1 MLYIVPF
8 IVTLIFLSDKIS
20 VYFFKEV
27 FMRLR
32 PCHNPEIAN
41 LVHIVS
47 DHCGGQYGFVSS
59 HATNTFALAVFV
71 GLLVKQKISWLL
83 PTLVIWAAVVSYSRI
98 YLGVHYPGD
107 VICGAI
113 LGAIIGKFVFMM
125 LSFINKKIDNKIGL

>member
-1 MLYIVPF
+1 MLYIIPA
-8 IVTLIFLSDKIS
+8 IVALIFLSDKIS

-41 LVHIVS
+41 LVHIVN
-47 DHCGGQYGFVSS
+47 DHCGGQFGFVSS

-71 GLLVKQKISWLL
+71 GLLLKKQISWLL
-83 PTLVIWAAVVSYSRI
+83 PILVFWAAVVSYSRV

-107 VICGAI
+107 IVGGAL
-113 LGAIIGKFVFMM
+113 LGAIIAKLVFM
-125 LSFINKKIDNKIGL
+125 LLNFLNNKLDKKIGL